1 MREKTILFQ
10 GDSVTDGNRYKDK
23 SQEWDL
29 NHQMGH
35 SYPYVINALLGS
47 KYPEEGYK
55 FKNRGVSG
63 NRITD
68 LFGRWKE
75 DAINLKP
82 DILSILI
89 GVNDCNSQLMDHT
102 GSSPEKYERVF
113 HMLLDEMK
121 AANENI
127 QFVLCEPFILPVG
140 DVLKNWD
147 SWHNLIVPLQ
157 DIVKLTAEKYGAVFV
172 PLQKKFDEL
181 SKIKRPEYWIWDG
194 IHPTENGHGVIA
206 TEWLKYAKD
215 IL

>member
-47 KYPEEGYK
+47 KYPEKGYI
-55 FKNRGVSG
+55 FKNRGISG

-89 GVNDCNSQLMDHT
+89 GVNDCNSQLSEHT

-121 AANENI
+121 EANENV
-127 QFVLCEPFILPVG
+127 QFVLCEPFILPTG
-140 DVLKNWD
+140 DVLMNY
-147 SWHNLIVPLQ
+147 L
-157 DIVKLTAEKYGAVFV
+157 KLRIQSIGYGM
-172 PLQKKFDEL
+172 
-181 SKIKRPEYWIWDG
+181 EYIQQRTDMG
-194 IHPTENGHGVIA
+194 
-206 TEWLKYAKD
+206 
-215 IL
+215 